1 MSRPNRV
8 NRVIDTQMSKTIFI
22 AFITA
27 KKMAACDRCQQRP
40 TVLRFDLVRD
50 RRSFVVS
57 LDPRAPS
64 LQDDL
69 DSDSANFGDTRQ
81 SGASRRLNP
90 SHNVVRLRRR
100 QIDLERSRASPSMPA
115 PSFAVT
121 LDTETRNDS

>member
-1 MSRPNRV
+1 
-8 NRVIDTQMSKTIFI
+8 
-22 AFITA
+22 
-27 KKMAACDRCQQRP
+27 MAACQQRP

-81 SGASRRLNP
+81 SGASRPLNR
-90 SHNVVRLRRR
+90 SHNVVGLRRR
-100 QIDLERSRASPSMPA
+100 QIDLERGRASLSESGPP
-115 PSFAVT
+115 FAVA
-121 LDTETRNDS
+121 LGTENRNDS